1 MKHVILVGED
11 LTLENTN
18 TKPEELLIHC
28 RTLGEFSRFAKTLSP
43 TKFITVKTNVDL
55 GCVANCENESDWFN
69 FQECRYYNYLDVFD
83 IFKNKFSVVS
93 AMKVYNI
100 FNRELTANEQ
110 SHFNTI
116 YERYG
121 HRKPNL
127 SPKVN
132 TVRTKTINKWEKL
145 RTFFLRISRKLRRI
159 D

>member
-1 MKHVILVGED
+1 
-11 LTLENTN
+11 
-18 TKPEELLIHC
+18 
-28 RTLGEFSRFAKTLSP
+28 
-43 TKFITVKTNVDL
+43 
-55 GCVANCENESDWFN
+55 
-69 FQECRYYNYLDVFD
+69 
-83 IFKNKFSVVS
+83 
-93 AMKVYNI
+93 MKVYNI
-100 FNRELTANEQ
+100 FNRELTVNEQ